1 MLGIEIQ
8 NGRGTEMQCSN
19 ANGVYSEFHVI
30 KHELMHPNKEKS
42 TRKQP
47 MKMHK
52 YTKSDM
58 MCCTEAQNKPSEH
71 HSK

>member
-1 MLGIEIQ
+1 MSDFHFGKMLGIEIQ

-47 MKMHK
+47 MKIAYTHK
-52 YTKSDM
+52 V
-58 MCCTEAQNKPSEH
+58 
-71 HSK
+71 